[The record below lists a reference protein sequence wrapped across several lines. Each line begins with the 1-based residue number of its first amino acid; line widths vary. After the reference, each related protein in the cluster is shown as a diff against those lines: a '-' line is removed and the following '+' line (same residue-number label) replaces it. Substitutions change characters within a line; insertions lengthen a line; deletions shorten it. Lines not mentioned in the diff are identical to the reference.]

1 MNKEADIKLLMDMW
15 EEKDRM
21 DQREL
26 IKINIDE
33 VKQTGNIGNLF
44 FECTSYGDERKSM
57 FVLRMQCHLV
67 TVHSYLVPATDFA
80 DASHSKSA
88 KSATATVSYGIF
100 SSENAYL

>member
-33 VKQTGNIGNLF
+33 VKQTGN
-44 FECTSYGDERKSM
+44 T
-57 FVLRMQCHLV
+57 
-67 TVHSYLVPATDFA
+67 
-80 DASHSKSA
+80 
-88 KSATATVSYGIF
+88 
-100 SSENAYL
+100 ENAYL